1 MNGSNKRANHTAL
14 TQLTSSP
21 KRDERDEVKGQ
32 DREHKGKSHLL
43 LYPPS
48 FANIPAHLSLDT
60 LHFSPFDSDTI
71 PNTMD
76 LIPNSVCKKAN
87 KKTLAKTLIRK
98 KKKKEKEE
106 GSNNIAQQ
114 IASFVSFATASLLSS
129 HSNKDEEK
137 CLKFLQHFTSTH

>member
-14 TQLTSSP
+14 TQLTRSP

-98 KKKKEKEE
+98 KKKKKKRKALITLH
-106 GSNNIAQQ
+106 SKSHHLCLLQLPVC
-114 IASFVSFATASLLSS
+114 FPPTAIKMKKSA
-129 HSNKDEEK
+129 
-137 CLKFLQHFTSTH
+137 